1 MNKNTRH
8 NKEPEVYSTTGF
20 KDTLASPYFYPIAV
34 ITIVLGV
41 SSILGFLQNPLKLK
55 AVVSVIN
62 QKVSVSSPVRSVV
75 NRDLYSLSQ
84 SFSEK
89 KINKQRNENAE
100 TLNIFLDY
108 YETKISNQT
117 DETSLQRVSFNYDV
131 TSPQFWTDLDTSK
144 IESASEE
151 SNRQDHEAS
160 MIGIPLES
168 DYFQLHQDTQPLD
181 DSIYTLNS
189 HTYKI

>member
-34 ITIVLGV
+34 ITIVLGI

-55 AVVSVIN
+55 AVVNVIN
-62 QKVSVSSPVRSVV
+62 QKVSVRSPV
-75 NRDLYSLSQ
+75 NRQLYSLSQ

-100 TLNIFLDY
+100 TGNLFQDF

-117 DETSLQRVSFNYDV
+117 DESSLQHVSFNYDV
-131 TSPQFWTDLDTSK
+131 TSTQFWSDLDTSR
-144 IESASEE
+144 IESAIEE

-168 DYFQLHQDTQPLD
+168 DYFQLHQDTQHLD

>member
-1 MNKNTRH
+1 MNKNMRH

-55 AVVSVIN
+55 AVVNVIN
-62 QKVSVSSPVRSVV
+62 QKVSVSSPVRSSV
-75 NRDLYSLSQ
+75 NHDLYSLSQ

-89 KINKQRNENAE
+89 KINTQRKENAE
-100 TLNIFLDY
+100 TINIFQDFY
-108 YETKISNQT
+108 ATKISNQT
-117 DETSLQRVSFNYDV
+117 DEASLQRVSFNYDV
-131 TSPQFWTDLDTSK
+131 TSTQFWTDLDTSR
-144 IESASEE
+144 IESAIEE

-160 MIGIPLES
+160 MIGVPLES
-168 DYFQLHQDTQPLD
+168 DYFQLQLDTQPLN
-181 DSIYTLNS
+181 DSLYTLIGQ
-189 HTYKI
+189 TYKI